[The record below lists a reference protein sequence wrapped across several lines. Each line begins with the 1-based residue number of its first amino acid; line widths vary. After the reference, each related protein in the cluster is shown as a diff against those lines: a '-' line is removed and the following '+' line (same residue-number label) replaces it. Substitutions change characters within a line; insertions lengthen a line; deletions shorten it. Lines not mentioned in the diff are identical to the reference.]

1 MDVAYLTPA
10 DLACS
15 AELQKSGTFSGS
27 VKACRQAVKGIR
39 ALTGSGGGRMFSSA
53 SLRLTSYASSS
64 SGNEK
69 KQQKCVTFIC
79 SILRTEGA
87 AKAAKANVFV
97 VSVALQSFN

>member
-69 KQQKCVTFIC
+69 NNKNVSLLFAAFSELKVLQK
-79 SILRTEGA
+79 
-87 AKAAKANVFV
+87 
-97 VSVALQSFN
+97 LQKPMYLL